1 MTRSHSISISAV
13 SILLRRNNNNNKKKN
28 VQVDGCGA
36 DTTLTYYQTMFLLI
50 LAPAAV
56 DDGLT
61 GETTTKWSLQS
72 MRFLGGIFR
81 TLYDQSVDH
90 S

>member
-1 MTRSHSISISAV
+1 MTRSHSISISAA
-13 SILLRRNNNNNKKKN
+13 SILLRGNNNNKN

-36 DTTLTYYQTMFLLI
+36 DTTLTYYQTMFLLL

>member
-13 SILLRRNNNNNKKKN
+13 SILLRGNNNNNKN
-28 VQVDGCGA
+28 VPVDGCGA
-36 DTTLTYYQTMFLLI
+36 DTTLTYYQTMFLLL